1 MKIILDRKTLK
12 RKLEIL
18 KKQGEKIAF
27 TNGCFDILHVGHV
40 RYLKKAKKTADILV
54 LALNSD
60 SSVRKIKGNKRP
72 LVSQQ
77 ERAEIMAALE
87 FIDFVTIFNETTPL
101 KLITLLRPD
110 VLIKGGDWPEDKIV
124 GREEIKKWGGK
135 LTIIPEIK
143 GKSTTNIIAKIRQ
156 VYYSKG

>member
-1 MKIILDRKTLK
+1 
-12 RKLEIL
+12 
-18 KKQGEKIAF
+18 
-27 TNGCFDILHVGHV
+27 
-40 RYLKKAKKTADILV
+40 
-54 LALNSD
+54 
-60 SSVRKIKGNKRP
+60 
-72 LVSQQ
+72 VSQQ
-77 ERAEIMAALE
+77 ERAEIMAAFE

-101 KLITLLRPD
+101 NLITLLKPD